1 MKTREKGQAL
11 IATIIGISLV
21 LLLLLTAITVTQLS
35 NKVIAR
41 RLTYQGQALNAAQ
54 AGIIDALSW
63 FRRQTAQPVTAFA
76 PKLDLTANPPV
87 NDTEDPTIGIVRTFD
102 ISTTARLK
110 GRYEVRI
117 GNAAA
122 GTGVL
127 DITSQM
133 NKTGAGTVWQLESI
147 GYVWVD
153 NDDTKAFNQSPNIV
167 LSTQTV
173 RSQIQ
178 RLTVSL
184 PEGGAGLFVGKN
196 GSVTVGGQGRIK
208 GGLGVGLAY
217 GSTGRPVN
225 VAAGTTTGTPAKRA
239 NSTAAYD
246 FGSVFNV
253 TQQELLGLADVQASK
268 MSDLPQPLPSMSLVV
283 MKGNAAFTAARPLTG
298 SGIFVVLGDLSVTGP
313 TNSDFNGV
321 IYCTGNFTMDQ
332 PSLLSGAAIVA
343 NGNAT
348 GNASVGNGAGS
359 DIAEI
364 DYDPSMLTQINQQMA
379 EYRFSRAMYWVNK

>member
-1 MKTREKGQAL
+1 MKKREKGQAL

-21 LLLLLTAITVTQLS
+21 LLLLLTAITVVQLS

-54 AGIIDALSW
+54 AGVVDALSW
-63 FRRQTAQPVTAFA
+63 FRRQTTQPVTAFS
-76 PKLDLTANPPV
+76 PQLDLTANPPI

-110 GRYEVRI
+110 GRYEVRK
-117 GNAAA
+117 GNVAA

-127 DITSQM
+127 DITSQV
-133 NKTGAGTVWQLESI
+133 NKTGTGTVWQLESI

-167 LSTQTV
+167 LSTQTI
-173 RSQIQ
+173 RTQIQ

-196 GSVTVGGQGRIK
+196 GAITVGGQGRIK
-208 GGLGVGLAY
+208 GGVGVGLAY
-217 GSTGRPVN
+217 GATTKTVN
-225 VAAGTTTGTPAKRA
+225 VANGTTTGTPAKRA

-246 FGSVFNV
+246 FSSVFNV
-253 TQQELLGLADVQASK
+253 TQQELLGLADVQASR

-283 MKGNAAFTAARPLTG
+283 MKGNAAFTSARPLTG
-298 SGIFVVLGDLSVTGP
+298 SGILVVLGDLSVTGP
-313 TNSDFNGV
+313 TNSDFSGV
-321 IYCTGNFTMDQ
+321 IYVTGNFTMDQ

-348 GNASVGNGAGS
+348 GNATVGNGAGS

-379 EYRFSRAMYWVNK
+379 EYRFSRSMYWVNK